1 MLSAPQYLQEFVKDM
16 SDNTDVF

>member
-1 MLSAPQYLQEFVKDM
+1 MSSTPQYLQEFVKDM